1 MFGRLTN
8 ERNTILQGKQGLL
21 IQLRMNLFMNMRNM
35 FKIIFNDKS
44 ISFKGV
50 VFKMC
55 LNCDK

>member
-44 ISFKGV
+44 ISFKPIRKV
-50 VFKMC
+50 WYLKCV
-55 LNCDK
+55 